1 MILENII
8 SEHREKKAGDSKGEE
23 DDIVTVL
30 LNLQDH
36 GDLEFPLTTDSIKAV
51 MLDLILAGSETSST
65 AIEWAMSEMIKN
77 SRVMEKAQAETID
90 SSSEERFEALKQEVR
105 RMLIESGTDQPDQK
119 LSLIDG
125 VQRLGVGYH
134 FKSEIEDAL
143 KKLYHDSNYN
153 QNDLYTVALR
163 FRLLRQNGF
172 KASSDKFENFKDSEG
187 KFKESLIE
195 DVDGMLSL
203 YEAAHLGIRGEDILD
218 EAIVF
223 TTTNFELI
231 LPKLSPDL
239 AEQVSHALNRP
250 IRKCL
255 ARLEARHYID
265 AYTRDKSRNTTL
277 LQFAKLDFN
286 RLQELHQKELNG
298 ITEWWKSLDVARNMP
313 YARDRVVECY
323 FWMMGLYYEP
333 EYSIGR
339 SIMTK
344 VIATTSLLDDTYD
357 NYATCEELEL
367 LTEAIERWDIK
378 AKDSLPDYMKITY
391 CALIDVYIEIEEH
404 LAKEGKSYCLGYLKE
419 AMKRV
424 MRNYLAEAKW
434 RDEGYI
440 PTMEEYMKVSLVTSC
455 YPMLATTSFFG
466 MGAIATKDAFE
477 WVSSD
482 PKILRASSIV
492 CRLMDDIVSHEFEQK
507 REHVASGVEC
517 YMKEHGV
524 SEEVVLKL
532 FRKQIANAWK
542 DINEECLKPTPA
554 PMPLLER
561 VLNLARCID
570 IIYKDDDGYTNSHIL
585 KDHVASLLK
594 EPVLV

>member
-1 MILENII
+1 MSTQVSAVPSFGIKRPSSDYHPTIWGDHFL
-8 SEHREKKAGDSKGEE
+8 SYVSDSK
-23 DDIVTVL
+23 
-30 LNLQDH
+30 
-36 GDLEFPLTTDSIKAV
+36 
-51 MLDLILAGSETSST
+51 
-65 AIEWAMSEMIKN
+65 
-77 SRVMEKAQAETID
+77 TID

-134 FKSEIEDAL
+134 FNSEIEDAL

-172 KASSDKFENFKDSEG
+172 KASSDKFEKFKDSEG

-255 ARLEARHYID
+255 PRLEARHYID

-298 ITEWWKSLDVARNMP
+298 ITEWWKSLDVERNMP

-404 LAKEGKSYCLGYLKE
+404 LAKEGKSYCLDYLKE

-524 SEEVVLKL
+524 SEEEVLKL

-594 EPVLV
+594 DPVLV